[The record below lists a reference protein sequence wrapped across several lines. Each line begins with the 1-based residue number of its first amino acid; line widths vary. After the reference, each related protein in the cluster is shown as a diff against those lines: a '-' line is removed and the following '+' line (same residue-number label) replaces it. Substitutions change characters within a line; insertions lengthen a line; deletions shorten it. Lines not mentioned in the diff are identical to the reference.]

1 MLRDPAASV
10 VREAATALP
19 PRING
24 RFRRAARG
32 TARRRAGGPG
42 YRLLGTRLRAALLLV
57 GDPEPRLAERA
68 SVDLTGFARATVDR
82 CS

>member
-1 MLRDPAASV
+1 MWSGRRPP
-10 VREAATALP
+10 RC